1 MSILELKGVTKK
13 FGSKTVLDN
22 LSLSVPTG
30 SIFGF
35 VGENG
40 AGKTTTMKMILGLE
54 EITSGEIVI
63 NDLPVYFGDN
73 QTNRLTGYLP
83 DVPQFYDYMSGQE
96 YLRFCGEI
104 TGFSKT
110 KLDLKVTEILS
121 LVGLKKDNLKIKGY
135 SRGMKQRLG
144 IAQALLNDPKLL
156 ICDEPTSAL
165 DPSGRNDFLE
175 MLAALRGKMTILFST
190 HILSDVERIC
200 DYVGVLDQG
209 KIVINGSLNDLK
221 QQYAKKQIEIEFSKL
236 EDLQKFVEK
245 LSSHKD
251 ERIMKDYSCDFSNK
265 ILIMTYLQSY
275 EEVAPLIFQ
284 LFETYQVFPK
294 TIKKID
300 PSLEKIFLEVVQ

>member
-22 LSLSVPTG
+22 LNLSVPTG

-63 NDLPVYFGDN
+63 NDLPVSFGDN

-110 KLDLKVTEILS
+110 ELDLKVTEILS

-144 IAQALLNDPKLL
+144 IAQALLNGPKLL

-209 KIVINGSLNDLK
+209 KIVINGSLIELK
-221 QQYAKKQIEIEFSKL
+221 QQYAKKQIEIEFSKS
-236 EDLQKFVEK
+236 EDLEKFAEK

-251 ERIMKDYSCDFSNK
+251 ERIMKDYSCDFSKK

-275 EEVAPLIFQ
+275 EEAAPLIFQ
-284 LFETYQVFPK
+284 LFEAYQVFPK

>member
-110 KLDLKVTEILS
+110 KMDLKVTEILS

-275 EEVAPLIFQ
+275 EEAAPLIFQ
-284 LFETYQVFPK
+284 LFQTYQVFPK